1 MVCVS
6 NIEVHTKGGL
16 RMSVFGIT
24 LLSIKRRMPQI
35 IKAACT
41 TLAAVFFV
49 TAVLLF
55 QENMYQ
61 WLMSSNKSSL
71 SLPCFTNASS
81 KLPSMYPVIFQS

>member
-1 MVCVS
+1 
-6 NIEVHTKGGL
+6 
-16 RMSVFGIT
+16 MSVFGIT

-49 TAVLLF
+49 TAVLIF

-61 WLMSSNKSSL
+61 WQMS
-71 SLPCFTNASS
+71 
-81 KLPSMYPVIFQS
+81 FQ

>member
-41 TLAAVFFV
+41 TLAAVFCDSGSYISGEYV
-49 TAVLLF
+49 
-55 QENMYQ
+55 
-61 WLMSSNKSSL
+61 
-71 SLPCFTNASS
+71 
-81 KLPSMYPVIFQS
+81 PVADVV

>member
-49 TAVLLF
+49 TAVLIF

-61 WLMSSNKSSL
+61 WQMSSNKSRFGDWL
-71 SLPCFTNASS
+71 YVREVRK
-81 KLPSMYPVIFQS
+81 KLTKY